1 MKRVLST
8 LRILLIV
15 MLPASALALDLNL
28 DKLVNTLSK
37 VKDLKTAESGASSDV
52 NEVEIGKGIAASLL
66 GASPLVADQKL
77 QDYVNRLGW
86 WIVLQGE
93 RTELPWRF
101 GVIESEQVNA
111 FSTPGGYVF
120 LTRGL
125 LLRMRNEA
133 ELAGV
138 LAHEIAHVL
147 KKHHLN
153 AIRKSAQTG
162 LVADLASAA
171 VGRDD
176 TFGLSQKLI
185 NVGTDILVRGL
196 DKQDEFEADRLAV
209 VLAARAGYDPYGLPS
224 VLQML
229 DTMNP
234 GDSGLSLLFKTHP
247 APQKRL
253 EQLDLSMG
261 NTLDRFTG
269 QEIGES
275 RFMQIVGDYAKR

>member
-1 MKRVLST
+1 MKGVLSVF
-8 LRILLIV
+8 RLLLLL
-15 MLPASALALDLNL
+15 MLPVAAWALDLNL

-37 VKDLKTAESGASSDV
+37 VKDLKTAESGASSDA

-66 GASPLVADQKL
+66 GASPLVVDQKL
-77 QDYVNRLGW
+77 QDYLNRLGW

-120 LTRGL
+120 ITRGL

-133 ELAGV
+133 ELVGV

-162 LVADLASAA
+162 LVADLAGAA

-185 NVGTDILVRGL
+185 HVGTDILARGL

-209 VLAARAGYDPYGLPS
+209 VLTARAGYDPYGLPS

-261 NTLDRFTG
+261 NTLDRYAEQTL
-269 QEIGES
+269 GEN
-275 RFMQIVGDYAKR
+275 RFMQIVGEYAKR

>member
-66 GASPLVADQKL
+66 GASPLVTDQKL
-77 QDYVNRLGW
+77 QDYLNRLGW

-120 LTRGL
+120 ITRGL
-125 LLRMRNEA
+125 LLRMRSEA

-229 DTMNP
+229 DAMNP

-261 NTLDRFTG
+261 NTLDRFAG
-269 QEIGES
+269 QAGGES
-275 RFMQIVGDYAKR
+275 RFMQVVGDYAKR